1 MPDYKAPLKEM
12 QFVIEELAEIS
23 ALAELPGYEDAD
35 NDLVEAILE
44 QAGKF
49 AEEVISPL
57 NKPGDEHGTF
67 IENGKVVSPPGF
79 ADAFNQ
85 FSENGWLSI
94 KQPTEFDGQGMP
106 NLLHSAVTEMW
117 NSSNIA
123 LALCPLLTSGA
134 IESIDAHASDALKQ
148 KYLSKM
154 IAGEWTG
161 TMNLTESHAGTDLA
175 AIRTRA
181 ERDGDN
187 YRISGQKIYITWGEH
202 EMTENIIH
210 LVLARLPDAPEGV
223 KGISLFLVPKFLVND
238 DGSLGDRNDLKVV
251 SVEHKLGIHAS
262 PTCVM
267 SYGDNDGAV
276 GYLIGE
282 ENNGLA
288 CMFTMMNNA
297 RHEVGMQGV
306 GLSERAYQA
315 ALAYA
320 QDRIQ
325 GYAHGSTDRVT
336 IIHHPDVRRILMQMR
351 ALAEASRA
359 FGYVTASMT
368 DLAHHS
374 VSEDDQSLYQ
384 RRLDLYIPIIKAWCT
399 EMAQEVTYLGV
410 QVHGGMGFI
419 EETGAAQY
427 MRDARILTI
436 YEGTTG
442 IQALDLMGR
451 KMWRDKGQGMGELI
465 AEMEAF
471 ENAMPYQS
479 DEGQADEFARIKHEL
494 GRALTGLKETTQWFL
509 AQASKDPYL
518 AGSIGVNY
526 MMQAGNVIA
535 GWLMARSAVSAQQ
548 HIDAGDSDVFYRNKI
563 STALFFAEHILPRS
577 ESLKIMVQAG
587 SNSVMGISVDDFL
600 SR

>member
-1 MPDYKAPLKEM
+1 MYDYKAPLKEM
-12 QFVIEELAEIS
+12 QFVIEELAELS
-23 ALAELPGYEDAD
+23 ALTELPGYEDAND
-35 NDLVEAILE
+35 DLVEAILE

-49 AEEVISPL
+49 AEEVIAPL
-57 NKPGDEHGTF
+57 NQSGDVHGTF
-67 IENGKVVSPPGF
+67 IENGQVISPPGF
-79 ADAFNQ
+79 MDAFKQ
-85 FSENGWLSI
+85 FSDNGWLSI
-94 KQPTEFDGQGMP
+94 KQPTEFDGQGLP
-106 NLLHSAVTEMW
+106 NLLHSAVTEIW

-134 IESIDAHASDALKQ
+134 IESIDAHASDTLKQ
-148 KYLSKM
+148 QYLRKM
-154 IAGEWTG
+154 VSGQWTG

-181 ERDGDN
+181 ERDGEN

-223 KGISLFLVPKFLVND
+223 KGISLFLVPKFLVNE

-251 SVEHKLGIHAS
+251 SLEHKLGIHAS

-267 SYGDNDGAV
+267 SYGDNEGAV

-320 QDRIQ
+320 QERVQ
-325 GYAHGSTDRVT
+325 GYAHGSNDRVT

-351 ALAEASRA
+351 ALSEASRA

-368 DLAHHS
+368 DLANRS
-374 VSEDDQSLYQ
+374 VLDDDRSRYQ
-384 RRLDLYIPIIKAWCT
+384 RRLDLYIPIVKSWCS
-399 EMAQEVTYLGV
+399 EMSQEVTYLGV
-410 QVHGGMGFI
+410 QVHGGMGFV
-419 EETGAAQY
+419 EETGVAQY

-451 KMWRDKGQGMGELI
+451 KMWRDQGQGMGELI
-465 AEMEAF
+465 AEMELF
-471 ENAMPYQS
+471 ENAMPS
-479 DEGQADEFARIKHEL
+479 HTDAFDRIKREF
-494 GRALTGLKETTQWFL
+494 GRSLIGLKESTQWFL
-509 AQASKDPYL
+509 AQASDDPYL
-518 AGSIGVNY
+518 GGSIGVNY

-535 GWLMARSAVSAQQ
+535 GWLMARSAVLAQQ
-548 HIDAGDSDVFYRNKI
+548 HIDAGESDVFYSSKI
-563 STALFFAEHILPRS
+563 TTALFFAEHILPRS
-577 ESLKIMVQAG
+577 EALKITVQAG
-587 SNSVMGISVDDFL
+587 SGGVMGIDVDAFKIH
-600 SR
+600 

>member
-1 MPDYKAPLKEM
+1 MYDYKAPLKEM
-12 QFVIEELAEIS
+12 QFVIEELAELS
-23 ALAELPGYEDAD
+23 ALTELPGYEDAND
-35 NDLVEAILE
+35 DLVEAILE

-49 AEEVISPL
+49 AEEVIAPL
-57 NKPGDEHGTF
+57 NQSGDVHGTF
-67 IENGKVVSPPGF
+67 IENGQVISPPGF
-79 ADAFNQ
+79 TDAFKQ
-85 FSENGWLSI
+85 FSDNGWLSI
-94 KQPTEFDGQGMP
+94 KQPTEFDGQGLP
-106 NLLHSAVTEMW
+106 NLLHSAVTEIW

-134 IESIDAHASDALKQ
+134 IESIDAHASDTLKQ
-148 KYLSKM
+148 QYLRKM
-154 IAGEWTG
+154 ISGQWTG

-181 ERDGDN
+181 ERDGEN

-202 EMTENIIH
+202 EMTENIVH

-223 KGISLFLVPKFLVND
+223 KGISLFLVPKFLVNE

-251 SVEHKLGIHAS
+251 SLEHKLGIHAS

-267 SYGDNDGAV
+267 SYGDNEGAV

-320 QDRIQ
+320 QERVQ
-325 GYAHGSTDRVT
+325 GYAHGSNDRVT

-351 ALAEASRA
+351 ALSEASRA

-368 DLAHHS
+368 DLANRS
-374 VSEDDQSLYQ
+374 VLEDDRSRYQ
-384 RRLDLYIPIIKAWCT
+384 RRLDLYIPIVKSWCS
-399 EMAQEVTYLGV
+399 EMSQEVAYLGV
-410 QVHGGMGFI
+410 QVHGGMGFV
-419 EETGAAQY
+419 EETGVAQY

-451 KMWRDKGQGMGELI
+451 KMWRDQGQGMGELI
-465 AEMEAF
+465 AEMELF
-471 ENAMPYQS
+471 ENAMPS
-479 DEGQADEFARIKHEL
+479 HTDAFERIKREF
-494 GRALTGLKETTQWFL
+494 GRSLIGLKESTHWFL
-509 AQASKDPYL
+509 TQASDDPFL
-518 AGSIGVNY
+518 GGAIGVNY

-535 GWLMARSAVSAQQ
+535 GWLMARSAVLAQQ
-548 HIDAGDSDVFYRNKI
+548 HSDAGESDAFYSSKI
-563 STALFFAEHILPRS
+563 TTALFFAEHILPRS
-577 ESLKIMVQAG
+577 EALKITVQAG
-587 SNSVMGISVDDFL
+587 SGSVMGIDVDAFKIH
-600 SR
+600 

>member
-1 MPDYKAPLKEM
+1 MYDYKAPLKEM
-12 QFVIEELAEIS
+12 QFVIEELAELS
-23 ALAELPGYEDAD
+23 ALTELPGYEDAND
-35 NDLVEAILE
+35 DLVEAILE

-49 AEEVISPL
+49 AEEVIAPL
-57 NKPGDEHGTF
+57 NQSGDVHGTF
-67 IENGKVVSPPGF
+67 IENGQVISPPGF
-79 ADAFNQ
+79 MDAFKQ
-85 FSENGWLSI
+85 FSDNGWLSI
-94 KQPTEFDGQGMP
+94 KQPTEFDGQGLP
-106 NLLHSAVTEMW
+106 NLLHSAVTEIW

-134 IESIDAHASDALKQ
+134 IESIDAHASDTLKQ
-148 KYLSKM
+148 QYLRKM
-154 IAGEWTG
+154 ISGQWTG

-181 ERDGDN
+181 ERDGEN

-223 KGISLFLVPKFLVND
+223 KGISLFLVPKFLVNE

-251 SVEHKLGIHAS
+251 SLEHKLGIHAS

-267 SYGDNDGAV
+267 SYGDNEGAV

-320 QDRIQ
+320 QERVQ
-325 GYAHGSTDRVT
+325 GYAHGSNDRVT

-351 ALAEASRA
+351 ALSEASRA

-368 DLAHHS
+368 DLANRS
-374 VSEDDQSLYQ
+374 VLDDDRSRYQ
-384 RRLDLYIPIIKAWCT
+384 RRLDLYIPIVKSWCS
-399 EMAQEVTYLGV
+399 EMSQEVTYLGV
-410 QVHGGMGFI
+410 QVHGGMGFV
-419 EETGAAQY
+419 EETGVAQY

-451 KMWRDKGQGMGELI
+451 KMWRDQGQGMGELI
-465 AEMEAF
+465 AEMELF
-471 ENAMPYQS
+471 ENAMPS
-479 DEGQADEFARIKHEL
+479 HTDAFDRIKREF
-494 GRALTGLKETTQWFL
+494 GRSLIGLKESTQWFL
-509 AQASKDPYL
+509 AQASDDPYL
-518 AGSIGVNY
+518 GGSIGVNY

-535 GWLMARSAVSAQQ
+535 GWLMARSAVLAQQ
-548 HIDAGDSDVFYRNKI
+548 HIDAGESDVFYSSKI
-563 STALFFAEHILPRS
+563 TTALFFAEHILPRS
-577 ESLKIMVQAG
+577 EALKITVQAG
-587 SNSVMGISVDDFL
+587 SGGVMGIDVDAFKIH
-600 SR
+600 

>member
-1 MPDYKAPLKEM
+1 MYDYKAPLKEM
-12 QFVIEELAEIS
+12 QFVIEELAELS
-23 ALAELPGYEDAD
+23 ALTELPGYEDAND
-35 NDLVEAILE
+35 DLVEAILE

-49 AEEVISPL
+49 AEEVIAPL
-57 NKPGDEHGTF
+57 NQSGDVHGTF
-67 IENGKVVSPPGF
+67 IENGQVISPPGF
-79 ADAFNQ
+79 MDAFKQ
-85 FSENGWLSI
+85 FSDNGWLSI
-94 KQPTEFDGQGMP
+94 KQPTEFDGQGLP
-106 NLLHSAVTEMW
+106 NLLHSAVTEIW

-134 IESIDAHASDALKQ
+134 IESIDAHASDTLKQ
-148 KYLSKM
+148 QYLRKM
-154 IAGEWTG
+154 ISGQWTG

-181 ERDGDN
+181 ERDGEN

-223 KGISLFLVPKFLVND
+223 KGISLFLVPKFLVNE

-251 SVEHKLGIHAS
+251 SLEHKLGIHAS

-267 SYGDNDGAV
+267 SYGDNEGAV

-320 QDRIQ
+320 QERVQ
-325 GYAHGSTDRVT
+325 GYAHGSNDRVT

-351 ALAEASRA
+351 ALSEASRA

-368 DLAHHS
+368 DLANRS
-374 VSEDDQSLYQ
+374 VLDDDRSRYQ
-384 RRLDLYIPIIKAWCT
+384 RRLDLYIPIVKSWCS
-399 EMAQEVTYLGV
+399 EMSQEVTYLGV
-410 QVHGGMGFI
+410 QVHGGMGFV
-419 EETGAAQY
+419 EETGVAQY

-451 KMWRDKGQGMGELI
+451 KMWRDQGQGMGELI
-465 AEMEAF
+465 AEMELF
-471 ENAMPYQS
+471 ENAMPS
-479 DEGQADEFARIKHEL
+479 HTDAFDRIKREF
-494 GRALTGLKETTQWFL
+494 GRSLIGLKESTQWFL
-509 AQASKDPYL
+509 AQASDDPYL
-518 AGSIGVNY
+518 GGSIGVNY
-526 MMQAGNVIA
+526 MMQSGNVIA
-535 GWLMARSAVSAQQ
+535 GWLMARSAVLAQQ
-548 HIDAGDSDVFYRNKI
+548 HIDAGESDVFYSSKI
-563 STALFFAEHILPRS
+563 TTALFFAEHILPRS
-577 ESLKIMVQAG
+577 EALKITVQAG
-587 SNSVMGISVDDFL
+587 SGGVMGIDVDAFKIH
-600 SR
+600 

>member
-1 MPDYKAPLKEM
+1 MSYYKAPLKEM
-12 QFVIEELAEIS
+12 QFVIEELSELS
-23 ALAELPGYEDAD
+23 ALSALPGYEDAD
-35 NDLVEAILE
+35 SDLVEAILE

-57 NKPGDEHGTF
+57 NQPGDEHGTF

-79 ADAFNQ
+79 TEAFKQ
-85 FSENGWLSI
+85 FAENGWLSL
-94 KQPTEFDGQGMP
+94 KQPTEYDGQGMP
-106 NLLHSAVTEMW
+106 YLLHSAATEMW

-134 IESIDAHASDALKQ
+134 IGAIYAHASDSLKQ
-148 KYLSKM
+148 QYLRKM
-154 IAGEWTG
+154 ISGEWTG
-161 TMNLTESHAGTDLA
+161 TMNLTEPHAGTDLA
-175 AIRTRA
+175 AVRTRA
-181 ERDGDN
+181 IREGEN

-202 EMTENIIH
+202 EMTENIVH

-223 KGISLFLVPKFLVND
+223 KGISLFIVPKFIVNE
-238 DGSLGDRNDLKVV
+238 DGSLGERNDLKVV
-251 SVEHKLGIHAS
+251 SLEHKLGIHAS

-267 SYGDNDGAV
+267 SYGDNDGAL
-276 GYLIGE
+276 GYLVGE

-315 ALAYA
+315 ALSYA
-320 QDRIQ
+320 KDRVQ
-325 GYAHGSTDRVT
+325 GYAHGSSDRVT
-336 IIHHPDVRRILMQMR
+336 IIHHPDVRRVLMQMR
-351 ALAEASRA
+351 SLSEASRA

-374 VSEDDQSLYQ
+374 VSEDDRSRYQ
-384 RRLDLYIPIIKAWCT
+384 RRLDLYIPIIKGWCT
-399 EMAQEVTYLGV
+399 EIAQEVTSLGV
-410 QVHGGMGFI
+410 QVHGGMGFV
-419 EETGAAQY
+419 EETGVAQY

-442 IQALDLMGR
+442 IQAIDLMGR

-479 DEGQADEFARIKHEL
+479 DGDQTDAFVHIKREL
-494 GRALTGLKETTQWFL
+494 GRSLVSLKETTQWFL
-509 AQASKDPYL
+509 AQASDDPYL

-535 GWLMARSAVSAQQ
+535 GWLMARSAVSAQK
-548 HIDAGDSDVFYRNKI
+548 HIEAGASESFYRNKI
-563 STALFFAEHILPRS
+563 ATALFFAEHILPRS
-577 ESLKIMVQAG
+577 EALKITVQAG
-587 SNSVMGISVDDFL
+587 SGSVMGLDVDDF
-600 SR
+600 

>member
-1 MPDYKAPLKEM
+1 MYDYKAPLKEM
-12 QFVIEELAEIS
+12 QFVIEELAELS
-23 ALAELPGYEDAD
+23 ALTELPGYEDAND
-35 NDLVEAILE
+35 DLVEAILE

-49 AEEVISPL
+49 AEEVIAPL
-57 NKPGDEHGTF
+57 NQSGDVHGTF
-67 IENGKVVSPPGF
+67 IENGQVISPPGF
-79 ADAFNQ
+79 MDAFKQ
-85 FSENGWLSI
+85 FSDNGWLSI
-94 KQPTEFDGQGMP
+94 KQPTEFDGQGLP
-106 NLLHSAVTEMW
+106 NLLHSAVTEIW

-134 IESIDAHASDALKQ
+134 IESIDAHASDTLKQ
-148 KYLSKM
+148 QYLRKM
-154 IAGEWTG
+154 VSGQWTG

-181 ERDGDN
+181 ERDGEN

-223 KGISLFLVPKFLVND
+223 KGISLFLVPKFLVNE

-251 SVEHKLGIHAS
+251 SLEHKLGIHAS

-267 SYGDNDGAV
+267 SYGDNEGAV

-320 QDRIQ
+320 QERVQ
-325 GYAHGSTDRVT
+325 GYAHGSNDRVT

-351 ALAEASRA
+351 ALSEASRA

-368 DLAHHS
+368 DLANRS
-374 VSEDDQSLYQ
+374 VLDDDRSRYQ
-384 RRLDLYIPIIKAWCT
+384 RRLDLYIPIVKSWCS
-399 EMAQEVTYLGV
+399 EMSQEVTYLGV
-410 QVHGGMGFI
+410 QVHGGMGFV
-419 EETGAAQY
+419 EETGVAQY

-451 KMWRDKGQGMGELI
+451 KMWRDQGQGMGELI
-465 AEMEAF
+465 AEMELF
-471 ENAMPYQS
+471 ENAMPS
-479 DEGQADEFARIKHEL
+479 HTDAFDRIKREF
-494 GRALTGLKETTQWFL
+494 GRSLIGLKETTQWFL
-509 AQASKDPYL
+509 AQASDDPYL
-518 AGSIGVNY
+518 GGSIGVNY

-535 GWLMARSAVSAQQ
+535 GWLMARSAVLAQQ
-548 HIDAGDSDVFYRNKI
+548 HIDAGESDVFYSSKI
-563 STALFFAEHILPRS
+563 TTALFFAEHILPRS
-577 ESLKIMVQAG
+577 EALKITVQAG
-587 SNSVMGISVDDFL
+587 SGGVMGIDVDAFKIH
-600 SR
+600 

>member
-1 MPDYKAPLKEM
+1 MYDYKAPLKEM
-12 QFVIEELAEIS
+12 QFVIEELAELS
-23 ALAELPGYEDAD
+23 ALTELPGYEDAND
-35 NDLVEAILE
+35 DLVEAILE

-49 AEEVISPL
+49 AEEVIAPL
-57 NKPGDEHGTF
+57 NQSGDVHGTF
-67 IENGKVVSPPGF
+67 IENGQVISPPGF
-79 ADAFNQ
+79 MDAFKQ
-85 FSENGWLSI
+85 FSDNGWLSI
-94 KQPTEFDGQGMP
+94 KQPTEFDGQGLP
-106 NLLHSAVTEMW
+106 NLLHSAVTEIW

-134 IESIDAHASDALKQ
+134 IESIDAHASDTLKQ
-148 KYLSKM
+148 QYLRKM
-154 IAGEWTG
+154 VSGQWTG

-181 ERDGDN
+181 ERDGEN

-223 KGISLFLVPKFLVND
+223 KGISLFLVPKFLVNE

-251 SVEHKLGIHAS
+251 SLEHKLGIHAS

-267 SYGDNDGAV
+267 SYGDNEGAV

-320 QDRIQ
+320 QERVQ
-325 GYAHGSTDRVT
+325 GYAHGSNDRVT

-351 ALAEASRA
+351 ALSEASRA

-368 DLAHHS
+368 DLANRS
-374 VSEDDQSLYQ
+374 VLDDDRSRYQ
-384 RRLDLYIPIIKAWCT
+384 RRLDLYIPIVKSWCS
-399 EMAQEVTYLGV
+399 EMSQEVTYLGV
-410 QVHGGMGFI
+410 QVHGGMGFV
-419 EETGAAQY
+419 EETGVAQY

-451 KMWRDKGQGMGELI
+451 KMWRDRGQGMGELI
-465 AEMEAF
+465 AEMELF
-471 ENAMPYQS
+471 ENAMPS
-479 DEGQADEFARIKHEL
+479 HTDAFDRIKREF
-494 GRALTGLKETTQWFL
+494 GRSLIGLKESTQWFL
-509 AQASKDPYL
+509 AQASDDPYL
-518 AGSIGVNY
+518 GGSIGVNY

-535 GWLMARSAVSAQQ
+535 GWLMARSAVLAQQ
-548 HIDAGDSDVFYRNKI
+548 HIDAGESDVFYSSKI
-563 STALFFAEHILPRS
+563 TTALFFAEHILPRS
-577 ESLKIMVQAG
+577 EALKITVQAG
-587 SNSVMGISVDDFL
+587 SGGVMGIDVDAFKIH
-600 SR
+600 

>member
-1 MPDYKAPLKEM
+1 MYDYKTPLKEM
-12 QFVIEELAEIS
+12 QFVIEELAELS
-23 ALAELPGYEDAD
+23 VLTELPGYEDA
-35 NDLVEAILE
+35 NDELVEAILE

-49 AEEVISPL
+49 AEEVIAPL
-57 NKPGDEHGTF
+57 NQPGDVHGTY
-67 IENGKVVSPPGF
+67 IENGQVICPPGF
-79 ADAFNQ
+79 TDAFKQ
-85 FSENGWLSI
+85 FSDNGWLSI
-94 KQPTEFDGQGMP
+94 KQPTEFDGQGLP
-106 NLLHSAVTEMW
+106 NLLHSAVTEIW

-154 IAGEWTG
+154 ISGQWTG

-181 ERDGDN
+181 ERDGEK
-187 YRISGQKIYITWGEH
+187 YRISGQKTYITWGEH
-202 EMTENIIH
+202 EMTENIVH

-223 KGISLFLVPKFLVND
+223 KGISLFLVPKFLVNE

-251 SVEHKLGIHAS
+251 SLEHKLGIHAS

-267 SYGDNDGAV
+267 SYGDNEGAV

-320 QDRIQ
+320 QERVQ
-325 GYAHGSTDRVT
+325 GYAHGSNDRVT

-351 ALAEASRA
+351 ALSEASRA

-368 DLAHHS
+368 DLANRS
-374 VSEDDQSLYQ
+374 VSDDDRSRYQ
-384 RRLDLYIPIIKAWCT
+384 RRLDLFIPIVKSWCS
-399 EMAQEVTYLGV
+399 EMSQEVTYLGV
-410 QVHGGMGFI
+410 QVHGGMGFV
-419 EETGAAQY
+419 EETGVAQY

-451 KMWRDKGQGMGELI
+451 KMWRDQGQGMGELI
-465 AEMEAF
+465 AEMELF
-471 ENAMPYQS
+471 ENAMPS
-479 DEGQADEFARIKHEL
+479 HTDAFDRIKREF
-494 GRALTGLKETTQWFL
+494 GRSLIGLKETTQWFL
-509 AQASKDPYL
+509 AQASDDPYL
-518 AGSIGVNY
+518 GGSIGVNY

-548 HIDAGDSDVFYRNKI
+548 HSDAGESDVFYSNKI
-563 STALFFAEHILPRS
+563 TTALFFAEHILPRS
-577 ESLKIMVQAG
+577 EALKITVQTG
-587 SNSVMGISVDDFL
+587 SGGVMGIDVDAFKIH
-600 SR
+600 

>member
-1 MPDYKAPLKEM
+1 MYDYKAPLKEM
-12 QFVIEELAEIS
+12 QFVIEELAELS
-23 ALAELPGYEDAD
+23 TLTELPGYEEA
-35 NDLVEAILE
+35 NDVLVEAILE

-49 AEEVISPL
+49 AEEVIAPL
-57 NKPGDEHGTF
+57 NQPGDVHGTF
-67 IENGKVVSPPGF
+67 IENEQVVSPPGF
-79 ADAFNQ
+79 KDAFKQ
-85 FSENGWLSI
+85 FSDNGWLSI
-94 KQPTEFDGQGMP
+94 KQPIEFDGQGLP
-106 NLLHSAVTEMW
+106 NLLHSAVTEIW

-134 IESIDAHASDALKQ
+134 IESIDAHASDTLKQ
-148 KYLSKM
+148 QYLSKM
-154 IAGEWTG
+154 ISGQWTG

-181 ERDGDN
+181 EREGEN

-202 EMTENIIH
+202 EMTENIVH

-251 SVEHKLGIHAS
+251 SLEYKLGIHAS

-267 SYGDNDGAV
+267 SYGDNEGAV

-320 QDRIQ
+320 QERVQ
-325 GYAHGSTDRVT
+325 GYAHGSNDRVT

-351 ALAEASRA
+351 ALSEASRA

-368 DLAHHS
+368 DLANRS
-374 VSEDDQSLYQ
+374 VLDDDRSRYQ
-384 RRLDLYIPIIKAWCT
+384 RRLDLFIPIVKSWCS
-399 EMAQEVTYLGV
+399 EMSQEVTYLGV
-410 QVHGGMGFI
+410 QVHGGMGFV
-419 EETGAAQY
+419 EETGVAQY

-451 KMWRDKGQGMGELI
+451 KMWRDQGQGMGELI
-465 AEMEAF
+465 ADMESF
-471 ENAMPYQS
+471 ENAMPS
-479 DEGQADEFARIKHEL
+479 HTDTFNRIKREF
-494 GRALTGLKETTQWFL
+494 GRSLIGLKETTQWFL
-509 AQASKDPYL
+509 AQASHDPYL
-518 AGSIGVNY
+518 SGSIGVNY

-548 HIDAGDSDVFYRNKI
+548 RIDAGENDVFYSSKI
-563 STALFFAEHILPRS
+563 TTALFFAEHILPRS
-577 ESLKIMVQAG
+577 EALKITVQAG
-587 SNSVMGISVDDFL
+587 SGGVMGIDVDAFKIH
-600 SR
+600 

>member
-1 MPDYKAPLKEM
+1 MSEYIAPVKDM
-12 QFVIEELAEIS
+12 QFVVTELAGLSMLGE
-23 ALAELPGYEDAD
+23 LADFEDASP
-35 NDLVEAILE
+35 DLVEAILE
-44 QAGKF
+44 QAAKF
-49 AEEVISPL
+49 AEEIFEPL
-57 NKPGDEHGTF
+57 NKLGDEHGTF
-67 IENGKVVSPPGF
+67 IEEGKVVSPPGF
-79 ADAFNQ
+79 AEAFKQ
-85 FSENGWLSI
+85 FAENGWLSI
-94 KQPTEFDGQGMP
+94 KQSTEFDGQGMP
-106 NLLHSAVTEMW
+106 NLIHSAVTEMW
-117 NSSNIA
+117 NSSNIS

-134 IESIDAHASDALKQ
+134 IEAIDAHASDALKQ
-148 KYLSKM
+148 QYLSKM
-154 IAGEWTG
+154 ISGQWTG

-181 ERDGDN
+181 LRDGDN

-223 KGISLFLVPKFLVND
+223 KGISLFLVPKFMVNE

-315 ALAYA
+315 ALWYA
-320 QDRIQ
+320 QERVQ
-325 GYAHGSTDRVT
+325 GYAHGSSDRVT
-336 IIHHPDVRRILMQMR
+336 IIHHPDVRRVLMQMR
-351 ALAEASRA
+351 ALTEASRA

-374 VSEDDQSLYQ
+374 VSGDDRSCYQ

-465 AEMEAF
+465 AEMEVF
-471 ENAMPYQS
+471 ENTMS
-479 DEGQADEFARIKHEL
+479 DQVDGFDRIKREL
-494 GRALTGLKETTQWFL
+494 GRSLVGLKETTQWFL
-509 AQASKDPYL
+509 AQASDDPYL
-518 AGSIGVNY
+518 GGSIGVNY

-535 GWLMARSAVSAQQ
+535 AWLMARSAVSAQQ
-548 HIDAGDSDVFYRNKI
+548 HIDAGETDVFYSNKI
-563 STALFFAEHILPRS
+563 KTALFFAEHILPRS
-577 ESLKIMVQAG
+577 EALKITVQAG
-587 SNSVMGISVDDFL
+587 SDSVMGIGANAFSNH
-600 SR
+600 

>member
-1 MPDYKAPLKEM
+1 MYDYKAPLKEM
-12 QFVIEELAEIS
+12 QFVIEELAELS
-23 ALAELPGYEDAD
+23 ALTELPGYEDA
-35 NDLVEAILE
+35 NDELVEAILE

-49 AEEVISPL
+49 SEEVIAPL
-57 NKPGDEHGTF
+57 NQSGDEHGTF
-67 IENGKVVSPPGF
+67 IENGQVVSPPGF
-79 ADAFNQ
+79 TDAFKQ
-85 FSENGWLSI
+85 FSDNGWLSI
-94 KQPTEFDGQGMP
+94 KQPTEFEGQGLP

-134 IESIDAHASDALKQ
+134 IESIDAHASDALKH

-154 IAGEWTG
+154 ISGQWTG

-181 ERDGDN
+181 LRDGDN

-202 EMTENIIH
+202 EMTENIVH

-223 KGISLFLVPKFLVND
+223 KGISLFLVPKFLVNE

-251 SVEHKLGIHAS
+251 SLEHKLGIHAS

-282 ENNGLA
+282 ENKGLA

-320 QDRIQ
+320 QDRVQ
-325 GYAHGSTDRVT
+325 GYAHGLTDRVT

-351 ALAEASRA
+351 ALTEASRA

-374 VSEDDQSLYQ
+374 VSEDDRSRYQ
-384 RRLDLYIPIIKAWCT
+384 RRLDLYIPIVKSWCT

-410 QVHGGMGFI
+410 QVHGGMGFV
-419 EETGAAQY
+419 EETGVAQY

-451 KMWRDKGQGMGELI
+451 KMWRDKGQGMSELI

-471 ENAMPYQS
+471 ENTMPCQS
-479 DEGQADEFARIKHEL
+479 DDFVRIKREL
-494 GRALTGLKETTQWFL
+494 GRSLASLKESTQWFL
-509 AQASKDPYL
+509 TQASDDPYL

-548 HIDAGDSDVFYRNKI
+548 HIDSGDSEGFYRNKI
-563 STALFFAEHILPRS
+563 STALFFVEHILPRS
-577 ESLKIMVQAG
+577 EALKITVQSG
-587 SNSVMGISVDDFL
+587 SGSVMGIGVDDF
-600 SR
+600 